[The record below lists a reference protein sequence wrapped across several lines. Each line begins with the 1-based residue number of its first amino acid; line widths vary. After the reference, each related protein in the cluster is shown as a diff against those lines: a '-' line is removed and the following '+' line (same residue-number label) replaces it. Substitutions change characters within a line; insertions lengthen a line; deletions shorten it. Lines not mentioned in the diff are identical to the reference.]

1 MVNENKILNIVKVR
15 YFSETTKELSPR
27 EYTYFSEDALHV
39 GDVVTV
45 PVRDTTGK
53 AQVSAINVPEA
64 EISAFRDKVKTIPA
78 TVKPE
83 LPAGGLDEAAQAAG
97 AEVKVVDLFSATYGN
112 FAETLPAIDIVTDKM
127 DVALININPRDNPV
141 IAKLQEEIIKLSN
154 YSMGRVIKCD
164 TDLTPAGDDLILI
177 SKLKKALKAKQEEY
191 VGPIKSHLDKVQFV
205 FKDLLGC
212 LDDLEKNTKAK
223 MQTYTDAQ
231 KARAAEAERLNREAV
246 DLARK
251 QAEFSGTGEFTV
263 NTIPLEAPAP
273 VKHISTGSGTISEVK
288 APPTWEIIDEAL
300 IPKEYW
306 QLDTVKINRIV
317 RAGGSIAGI
326 KVTTHTGLR
335 TNTK

>member
-1 MVNENKILNIVKVR
+1 MVTENRTLNIVKVK

-27 EYTYFSEDALHV
+27 EYTYFSEAPLQI

-53 AQVSAINVPEA
+53 AQVSAINVPES
-64 EISAFRDKVKTIPA
+64 EIAAFRDKVKTIPA

-83 LPAGGLDEAAQAAG
+83 LPAGGLAEAAQAAG
-97 AEVKVVDLFSATYGN
+97 AEVKVVDLFSGINGN

-154 YSMGRVIKCD
+154 YAMGRVIKCD
-164 TDLTPAGDDLILI
+164 TDLTPAGDDLIMI

-191 VGPIKSHLDKVQFV
+191 VGPIKSHLDKVLFV

-223 MQTYTDAQ
+223 ITAYTDVQ
-231 KARAAEAERLNREAV
+231 KARAAEIAEVNRLADEVAK
-246 DLARK
+246 K
-251 QAEFSGTGEFTV
+251 QAALNDGAFTV
-263 NTIPLEAPAP
+263 DTVPLEAPAP

>member
-64 EISAFRDKVKTIPA
+64 EISVFRDKVKTIPA

-83 LPAGGLDEAAQAAG
+83 LPKGGLAEAAQATG

-154 YSMGRVIKCD
+154 YAMGRVIKCD
-164 TDLTPAGDDLILI
+164 TDLTPAGDDLIMI

-191 VGPIKSHLDKVQFV
+191 VSPIKNHLEKVQFV

-223 MQTYTDAQ
+223 ITAYTDVQ
-231 KARAAEAERLNREAV
+231 KARAAEIAEVNRLV
-246 DLARK
+246 DEVAKK
-251 QAEFSGTGEFTV
+251 QAALNDGAFTV
-263 NTIPLEAPAP
+263 DTVPLEAPAP